1 MDQFLDAA
9 VFATGTTANG
19 KKPST
24 GTGAISPVTSPI
36 LSASASGGTRVFIYI
51 RMCFFFTLARF
62 CCVCS

>member
-1 MDQFLDAA
+1 
-9 VFATGTTANG
+9 
-19 KKPST
+19 
-24 GTGAISPVTSPI
+24 VTSPI